1 MAQISNK
8 FAIYITGGRLISML
22 AGFIMP
28 ILLVR
33 VMSQKDYGLT
43 SQFLTLYTA
52 VYTISALGIHT
63 NMFFFCPSSDKKI
76 SDKYVTNTI
85 FLLIL
90 FGFMTGLIL
99 FIPFVKRIVF
109 GDSELGKYSDYI
121 ILSISL
127 ATIMNIVSPLNTIR
141 EDKWGALIFPGAV
154 ALSRI
159 IVILACALIIQNIYR
174 MFFWLFVYQSVI
186 SLLILLYIKSKTHFS
201 LDFHLMKE
209 QLMYSL
215 PFGFAVA
222 LQLLSNYYDKFVCI
236 KFLSPTEYAVYAV
249 AFFSIPGITQI
260 YDSLCQVNIVNMSN
274 SFRGGK
280 IDEILPQYSNFVIK
294 TLSFST
300 PIILIV
306 SLYAEEIMSFLY
318 TEQYISAAPYFR
330 LYSLTFLTSMLGAG
344 IILRSVNKTKLSLL
358 AFVFTCII
366 GLPLT
371 YLLVKH
377 YNALGAI
384 CGAMIN
390 IMLPR
395 LIQIGMEM
403 LVLKSNISVFL
414 PWKGIFKIAI
424 PSLLLLVP
432 FFVIKK
438 FFHLNI
444 WFCIIESLF
453 YVLLLYYYF
462 VANDLFVIRKHVITR
477 FIKKIIKQI

>member
-1 MAQISNK
+1 
-8 FAIYITGGRLISML
+8 
-22 AGFIMP
+22 
-28 ILLVR
+28 
-33 VMSQKDYGLT
+33 
-43 SQFLTLYTA
+43 
-52 VYTISALGIHT
+52 
-63 NMFFFCPSSDKKI
+63 
-76 SDKYVTNTI
+76 
-85 FLLIL
+85 
-90 FGFMTGLIL
+90 MTG
-99 FIPFVKRIVF
+99 VQ
-109 GDSELGKYSDYI
+109 
-121 ILSISL
+121 
-127 ATIMNIVSPLNTIR
+127 T
-141 EDKWGALIFPGAV
+141 
-154 ALSRI
+154 
-159 IVILACALIIQNIYR
+159 CALPI
-174 MFFWLFVYQSVI
+174 
-186 SLLILLYIKSKTHFS
+186 
-201 LDFHLMKE
+201 
-209 QLMYSL
+209 
-215 PFGFAVA
+215 
-222 LQLLSNYYDKFVCI
+222 C
-236 KFLSPTEYAVYAV
+236 
-249 AFFSIPGITQI
+249 
-260 YDSLCQVNIVNMSN
+260 
-274 SFRGGK
+274 FRGGK

>member
-1 MAQISNK
+1 MAQISNN

-33 VMSQKDYGLT
+33 VMSQTDYGLT

-52 VYTISALGIHT
+52 VYTIAALGIHT
-63 NMFFFCPSSDKKI
+63 NVLFFCPSSVRNK

-85 FLLIL
+85 FLLIV

-99 FIPFVKRIVF
+99 FIPFVKLAVF
-109 GDSELGKYSDYI
+109 GNSELGNYSDYI

-141 EDKWGALIFPGAV
+141 QDKWGALLFPGIV
-154 ALSRI
+154 AFFRI
-159 IVILACALIIQNIYR
+159 GTIVACALIIQDVYS
-174 MFFWLFVYQSVI
+174 MFLWLFVYQCVI
-186 SLLILLYIKSKTHFS
+186 SSLILLYMGYNTHFS
-201 LDFHLMKE
+201 LDFRLMKE
-209 QLMYSL
+209 QLIYSL
-215 PFGFAVA
+215 PFGLAVA
-222 LQLLSNYYDKFVCI
+222 FQLLLNYYDKFVCI
-236 KFLSPTEYAVYAV
+236 KFLSPAEYAVYSV

-274 SFRGGK
+274 SYRTGK
-280 IDEILPQYSNFVIK
+280 IEEVLPQYGSFVIN

-300 PIILIV
+300 PIILSV

-318 TEQYISAAPYFR
+318 TEQYVLAAPYFR

-371 YLLVKH
+371 YFLVRH
-377 YNALGAI
+377 YNTSGAI

-395 LIQIGMEM
+395 FIQLGMEM
-403 LVLKSNISVFL
+403 VVLKSNISIFL

-424 PSLLLLVP
+424 SSLLLLVP
-432 FFVIKK
+432 FIVIKK
-438 FFHLNI
+438 FFCPNI
-444 WFCIIESLF
+444 WLCVIEGVF
-453 YVLLLYYYF
+453 YVFLLYYYF
-462 VANDLFVIRKHVITR
+462 VVNDLFVIRKHT
-477 FIKKIIKQI
+477 IIKFINKVIK